1 MKSHINH
8 LTTTQDDQGV
18 VGIAAPDPEPIDL
31 PASAVNTA
39 FAATIGLGGKNPSG
53 VEGGG
58 GGGGHTVV
66 GGKLVVGG
74 GPGDPDKSVPEP
86 FADVVNGEAVY
97 ICPSDCSYYSRL
109 AKDMSSHIRY
119 V

>member
-1 MKSHINH
+1 M
-8 LTTTQDDQGV
+8 
-18 VGIAAPDPEPIDL
+18 
-31 PASAVNTA
+31 
-39 FAATIGLGGKNPSG
+39 
-53 VEGGG
+53 
-58 GGGGHTVV
+58 GHTVV

-109 AKDMSSHIRY
+109 AKDMSSHIRQDQLY
-119 V
+119 RQTHEVVTLNRGCYLVYGPNTLTQYLISNNLVCHPVLYQQKLS